1 MDRGDGEQSSSG
13 AQRGKSGRWESRER
27 ADPQRKMSGSKR
39 REGRSRSRLMSER
52 ANVQKQFSAADGEPG
67 ESDTLTW
74 S

>member
-1 MDRGDGEQSSSG
+1 MHKGETVGRG
-13 AQRGKSGRWESRER
+13 SREQ

-52 ANVQKQFSAADGEPG
+52 ANVQKQFSTADGEPG

-74 S
+74 A